1 MKLKNKI
8 KKHPYKTKDGK
19 MYIQFEDIPTPIE
32 YRDMVGKLEPYF
44 GVLYNGEV
52 YSKRTQKLI
61 SQHINPNGYKVFAT
75 RLDGRNCKGIC
86 PRVHR
91 EIAKAYIQNPDNKPH
106 VNHKDGNKINNIPP
120 NLEWC
125 TNQEN
130 TRHAHDS
137 GLISILRGV
146 DSPHSKLT
154 QAQVDEIRSLSGIMS
169 HRAIGKKFNICHS
182 QITRIINRKVY
193 NQPSYYVSDKQRK
206 NISEFI
212 PQTSI
217 TERVNFVRRVSGF

>member
-8 KKHPYKTKDGK
+8 KKHPYKSKDGK

-52 YSKRTQKLI
+52 YSKRTQRLI

-75 RLDGRNCKGIC
+75 RLAGRNCKGIC

-91 EIAKAYIQNPDNKPH
+91 EIAKAYVPNPDDKPH
-106 VNHKDGNKINNIPP
+106 VNHIDGNKVNNTPP

-125 TNQEN
+125 TNIEN
-130 TRHAHDS
+130 IRHAFAN
-137 GLISILRGV
+137 GLVPIRRGS
-146 DSPHSKLT
+146 DCSCAKLT
-154 QAQVDEIRSLSGIMS
+154 QEQVTEIRSLKGKMT
-169 HRAIGKKFNICHS
+169 HRAIGKKFNIAHS
-182 QITRIINRKVY
+182 HITRLLNGKHHTE
-193 NQPSYYVSDKQRK
+193 PSYYPPQNNHST
-206 NISEFI
+206 ISPLI
-212 PQTSI
+212 VVPL
-217 TERVNFVRRVSGF
+217 TERVLFVRKVSGY